1 MGRLLPTLQ
10 GKRHAGVA
18 AGARVAGVS
27 TEELD
32 RAVRT
37 VVRECMSI
45 SPGEEV
51 LVVCN
56 PATEEIGAL
65 MRIEAQGDGASATL
79 AVMSERESAA
89 AEPPDVVA
97 AAMAEA
103 DVVLAP
109 TIQSISHTDARR
121 RASEQ
126 GVRIASLP
134 GVTEEMLSRLMVSD
148 LTEVR
153 RRGWA
158 LSGVLNGGSE
168 ARITCR
174 HGSDLR
180 IGLENRLSIVD
191 AGELGNRGAFGNLP
205 CGETFIAPV
214 EGTAEGTLVVDG
226 SIAGVGLLD
235 TPVSLTVREG
245 HLVGT
250 TGADGD
256 RLLELL
262 TAHGP
267 DGTNV
272 AELGIGTN
280 EEALLTGN
288 ILEDEKILGTCHVAF
303 GASAAIGGTVQV
315 PVHLDCVVLEPTVEV
330 DGETLVR
337 GGDLLA

>member
-1 MGRLLPTLQ
+1 M
-10 GKRHAGVA
+10 
-18 AGARVAGVS
+18 S

-37 VVRECMSI
+37 VVRECMAI

-51 LVVCN
+51 LIICN
-56 PATEEIGAL
+56 PVTEEIGAL

-121 RASEQ
+121 RASEK
-126 GVRIASLP
+126 GVRIGSLP
-134 GVTEEMLSRLMVSD
+134 GVTEDMLARLMISD
-148 LTEVR
+148 LSEVR

-158 LSGVLNGGSE
+158 LSGILNGASE

-180 IGLENRLSIVD
+180 LGLEERLSIVD

-205 CGETFIAPV
+205 CGEAFIAPV

-226 SIAGVGLLD
+226 SIAEVGLLD
-235 TPVSLTVREG
+235 TPVSLTVRDG
-245 HLVGT
+245 HLTET
-250 TGADGD
+250 TGTDGATLIG
-256 RLLELL
+256 LLSD
-262 TAHGP
+262 HGP

-288 ILEDEKILGTCHVAF
+288 ILEDEKILGTCHLAF

-330 DGETLVR
+330 DGETVVR
-337 GGDLLA
+337 GGDLLV

>member
-1 MGRLLPTLQ
+1 
-10 GKRHAGVA
+10 
-18 AGARVAGVS
+18 VS
-27 TEELD
+27 TELD

-37 VVRECMSI
+37 VVRECMSV

-79 AVMSERESAA
+79 AVMSERESPA

-97 AAMAEA
+97 VAMAEA

-109 TIQSISHTDARR
+109 TIQSISHTAARR
-121 RASEQ
+121 KASEQ
-126 GVRIASLP
+126 GVRIGSLP
-134 GVTEEMLSRLMVSD
+134 GVTEDMLTRLMTGD
-148 LTEVR
+148 LSEVR
-153 RRGWA
+153 RCGWA
-158 LSGVLNGGSE
+158 LSGFLNGALE

-180 IGLENRLSIVD
+180 LGLEGRLSIVD

-205 CGETFIAPV
+205 CGEAFIAPL

-226 SIAGVGLLD
+226 SIAGVGLLE
-235 TPVSLTVREG
+235 TPTSLTVSEG
-245 HLVGT
+245 HLVAT
-250 TGADGD
+250 TGSDGGA
-256 RLLELL
+256 LMELL
-262 TAHGP
+262 SAHGP

-280 EEALLTGN
+280 GEALLTGN
-288 ILEDEKILGTCHVAF
+288 VLEDEKILGTCHVAF

-315 PVHLDCVVLEPTVEV
+315 PVHLDCVVLEPTIEI
-330 DGETLVR
+330 DGETILTGGELV
-337 GGDLLA
+337 L